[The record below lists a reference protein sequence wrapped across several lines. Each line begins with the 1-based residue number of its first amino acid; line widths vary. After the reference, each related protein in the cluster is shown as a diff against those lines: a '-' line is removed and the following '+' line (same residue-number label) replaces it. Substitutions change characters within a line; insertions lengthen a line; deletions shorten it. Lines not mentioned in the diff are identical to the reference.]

1 MKVHNPTETKRHSSL
16 KIGVV
21 EDVAVED
28 VMVVEVTRITISKE
42 DSRANKIG
50 VVEDVDKE
58 VVGRTTPMSN
68 VTNVTSRGTMR
79 RTVTPTVVT
88 TVEKWDILQ

>member
-1 MKVHNPTETKRHSSL
+1 MRVQNPTETKRHFSL
-16 KIGVV
+16 
-21 EDVAVED
+21 
-28 VMVVEVTRITISKE
+28 
-42 DSRANKIG
+42 KIG

-79 RTVTPTVVT
+79 RTVTPTVAT
-88 TVEKWDILQ
+88 TVEKWDILQKIVDSEERWKRQQILP